1 MNSDKKKRLG
11 KGLSGLMRGSSTIR
25 PATGHEEKPTSSG
38 NTVDLA
44 ISSIKSNPSQPRK
57 NFDTEKLEELCQSI
71 KHNGIIQ
78 PLIVTR
84 SKDDE
89 GGGYT
94 LVAGERRLKAAAAA
108 GLNAVPCVVREANE
122 QQMHEWAIIE
132 NIQRADLNPVER
144 AVAYREYIDRFSA
157 TQESI
162 SERLGVPRSSIA
174 NHLRL
179 LELEQETKELVA
191 DGKLSF
197 GHAKILAALTGAED
211 VERQVAL
218 ARKVAESD
226 MSVRDLEKA
235 MAAVRPEG
243 AAKREKVPYVVDME
257 NQLTEALGTRVTLRT
272 GKKKHTGKIIIEY
285 YSLDDFD
292 RIANILGLD
301 ED

>member
-11 KGLSGLMRGSSTIR
+11 KGLSGLMRGSSAIR
-25 PATGHEEKPTSSG
+25 SATGHEEKPTSSG

-57 NFDTEKLEELCQSI
+57 TFDTEKLEELCQSI

-211 VERQVAL
+211 VEQQVTL

-235 MAAVRPEG
+235 MAAARPEG
-243 AAKREKVPYVVDME
+243 PAKREKVPYVVDME

-292 RIANILGLD
+292 RIANILGLN